1 MAYIANRPVRF
12 DRDYA
17 IGEVIPESVIDPKMT
32 KRLVD
37 MGKIICADIP
47 AGSGAGDEPTTEES
61 PADGAEKPVEGG
73 EADGQENEQ
82 ATEENA
88 AEGESDGEER
98 PADGTEEFK
107 CEECGKTFKSA
118 NALAAHSKC
127 HKK

>member
-61 PADGAEKPVEGG
+61 TADGAEKPKRKNCCGREDSRKGKKTG
-73 EADGQENEQ
+73 CREAPTAVVSNMV
-82 ATEENA
+82 
-88 AEGESDGEER
+88 
-98 PADGTEEFK
+98 
-107 CEECGKTFKSA
+107 
-118 NALAAHSKC
+118 
-127 HKK
+127 